1 VPFHLW
7 ITPDD
12 HRAFFGI
19 KRWNI
24 DEERLLSQFVEP
36 YRTGRPIT
44 TDGEVVSTDQL
55 QKMRIAR
62 SDVQLAPR
70 GRAVMRGAR
79 RPGQDHR
86 PSRPSGGRENPQLWA
101 PETEPEREVARLG
114 QRLLFPTR

>member
-70 GRAVMRGAR
+70 V
-79 RPGQDHR
+79 
-86 PSRPSGGRENPQLWA
+86 
-101 PETEPEREVARLG
+101 ERSCAEQGVPVKITDPLVLAEVARILSSG
-114 QRLLFPTR
+114 RPRRSPSER